1 MDFNNADTQ
10 NCSLVDKTLFIIFIF
25 LTVLKTFYLIVFIG
39 IFFPDKSFFIN
50 LQIDILI

>member
-39 IFFPDKSFFIN
+39 IFFFLTNHFIN
-50 LQIDILI
+50 LLIDILI